1 MKRLLVMGV
10 VALAVLAACGDD
22 TPEWNDVR
30 NLEPGDPTGE
40 PIPDP
45 CALVSSDALSIALGS
60 EQGVGDLQAADPT
73 ERQVCLY
80 ETGTRLLVEDGA
92 NYESAV
98 ADLREQ
104 SAGSTI
110 EDVPGVGDAAV
121 WQDAGEAGQLLALDG
136 DYFIAVALETGGAG
150 GKTAALAIAEAML
163 AAT

>member
-1 MKRLLVMGV
+1 MKQLLVLGV
-10 VALAVLAACGDD
+10 VGLGLLVACGDD

-30 NLEPGDPTGE
+30 NLEPV
-40 PIPDP
+40 PDP

-136 DYFIAVALETGGAG
+136 DYFIAVAIETGGAG